1 MGEVLLCSL
10 QDFKD
15 FNHKIHHLFND
26 TMKIIPIYMHNNA

>member
-15 FNHKIHHLFND
+15 FNHKIHHLFNIIMHESPD
-26 TMKIIPIYMHNNA
+26 TVKP